1 MDEDDLKEVLQRFMQ
16 GTDNLSGAAN
26 TVSGRLLQLAR
37 SSSAAS
43 EATDAET
50 MSKKR
55 SVAAADGLVA
65 GFKGLANAA
74 GTVISGMVSVP
85 AAMAT
90 STEAFTAVKPMVGLF
105 TSVLSTLSS
114 AVFDAVGGFTKFIPI
129 LGNVVE
135 GLQKLGEGVIRL
147 AGEAINFQ
155 LDATQRLVNNF
166 NQLSKAGLVF
176 GASLE
181 QAKAAA
187 AAGGLSLQ
195 SFTSIVSNQAA
206 NLALLGGNSEQA
218 AVALVGAG
226 KQMSAGLRTI
236 YGGFEGLNTEL
247 IETVALQSQLGVRQ
261 SRNQQELAAT
271 TEPYLLNLKEISLLT
286 GKSTQQIRDEQKQRS
301 QSAAYQN
308 AYANASADAQKNL
321 TNTLSQ
327 LTPQAAAYAQELFAA
342 QAVGA
347 DITSQTN
354 LRLQAM
360 APELTDKLRQLIALK
375 DLPPEEFAKR
385 QAQLLQDV
393 GQAGKDLQKTYGYE
407 LFLQSAGRGPEL
419 FNLLNSSI
427 SELTSQSNR
436 LASAVEAQASAAQ
449 RLSGIQNTFTTTI
462 DDVNTELLKLQS
474 TIESIALG
482 KFQTTAD
489 IVKLSIEGAQ
499 LLSAGLDKIT
509 DLLAKFVPSTGTT
522 PPPTTPGSPVG
533 TGPGTAQ
540 EQSQVP
546 QTATSTVGSNLPNP
560 ASDVRTQAFQQ
571 AMTEL
576 ARGQKQ
582 QVTLQE
588 DTNQLLRRLVQA
600 A

>member
-327 LTPQAAAYAQELFAA
+327 LTP
-342 QAVGA
+342 
-347 DITSQTN
+347 
-354 LRLQAM
+354 
-360 APELTDKLRQLIALK
+360 
-375 DLPPEEFAKR
+375 
-385 QAQLLQDV
+385 
-393 GQAGKDLQKTYGYE
+393 
-407 LFLQSAGRGPEL
+407 
-419 FNLLNSSI
+419 
-427 SELTSQSNR
+427 
-436 LASAVEAQASAAQ
+436 
-449 RLSGIQNTFTTTI
+449 
-462 DDVNTELLKLQS
+462 
-474 TIESIALG
+474 
-482 KFQTTAD
+482 
-489 IVKLSIEGAQ
+489 
-499 LLSAGLDKIT
+499 
-509 DLLAKFVPSTGTT
+509 
-522 PPPTTPGSPVG
+522 
-533 TGPGTAQ
+533 
-540 EQSQVP
+540 
-546 QTATSTVGSNLPNP
+546 
-560 ASDVRTQAFQQ
+560 
-571 AMTEL
+571 
-576 ARGQKQ
+576 
-582 QVTLQE
+582 
-588 DTNQLLRRLVQA
+588 
-600 A
+600 